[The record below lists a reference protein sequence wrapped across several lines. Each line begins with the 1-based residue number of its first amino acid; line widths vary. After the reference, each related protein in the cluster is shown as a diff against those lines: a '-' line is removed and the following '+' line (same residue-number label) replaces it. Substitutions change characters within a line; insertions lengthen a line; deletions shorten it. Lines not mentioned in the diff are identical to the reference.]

1 MGKASNQMFPLVFAQ
16 VNVIPLV
23 AVEVNYFVH

>member
-1 MGKASNQMFPLVFAQ
+1 MGKISNEMFPLVFVQ

-23 AVEVNYFVH
+23 AAEVNYLA